1 MALAADEQRVRAV
14 LAGYRD
20 AFGSLDVNAA
30 RAVWPRVDMR
40 ALGRAFAQLSV
51 QEFEFAAC
59 DISITGERASA
70 DCAGNARW
78 VPKVGSKNT
87 RVESRVWQFELR
99 RIEQQWKIE
108 TVATR

>member
-1 MALAADEQRVRAV
+1 LN
-14 LAGYRD
+14 GYRD

-30 RAVWPRVDMR
+30 RAVWPRVDAR
-40 ALGRAFAQLSV
+40 ALSRAFAQLST

-78 VPKVGSKNT
+78 VPKVGSKSA
-87 RVESRVWQFELR
+87 RVDSRVWQFELR
-99 RIEQQWKIE
+99 RINQQWEIQ